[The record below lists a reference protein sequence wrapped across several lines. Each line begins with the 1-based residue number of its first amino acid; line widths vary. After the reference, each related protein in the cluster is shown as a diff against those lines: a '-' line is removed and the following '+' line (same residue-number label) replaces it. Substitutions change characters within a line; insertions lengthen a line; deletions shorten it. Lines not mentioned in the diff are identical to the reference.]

1 MDSTLGRL
9 FCAAPARTPSV
20 TSEVAEAAEMEVL
33 APCWE
38 ALASP
43 DGAQRVAAMMVLTQ
57 FQRPELWARIAADAR
72 GWNDPTVR
80 RLYRAGLLA
89 WASDPALRSMALSEI
104 AGDLEGSSGLERLV
118 LYQVFRAILE
128 PDRDPGPCNTSMDW
142 SVVTPYLP
150 AEQEVQ
156 DNLQEALLLAQPTVG
171 AEGAEVDET
180 LQRAEAILI
189 GRRMVVALAELL
201 SVLSAAVD
209 GAAPDPSVREQLFRA
224 AMGVSPA
231 DLAQGFRVIGE
242 LLLATSDGLADGRLP
257 ILTPEKHWKVAL
269 LQATID
275 GRFGDT
281 GCPELIRLAEAANTL
296 AKETLRVVGGLA
308 LDAEV
313 LLMHPLFALL
323 GQTISRRVQR
333 FGSKNA
339 AIEAELAFAFA
350 LARGG
355 AGLPPLDAAREAAI
369 AKLVGLPP
377 PWARRPSGPGLDR
390 ARQSFAQRAAQALV
404 DTDLDGLREGTVR
417 DVDQCLSQWA
427 AAKEGWSRQ
436 DRRRVAAAVVLGAV
450 GVVLALQGL
459 GYTPLERDPELPYV
473 SFSGGTKFG
482 CRVLESRP
490 APKRP

>member
-1 MDSTLGRL
+1 
-9 FCAAPARTPSV
+9 
-20 TSEVAEAAEMEVL
+20 MEVL

-57 FQRPELWARIAADAR
+57 FQRPELWARIAEDAR

-89 WASDPALRSMALSEI
+89 WASDPELRSMALSEI

-128 PDRDPGPCNTSMDW
+128 PDRDPGPCNTNMDW
-142 SVVTPYLP
+142 SVVAPYLP

-156 DNLQEALLLAQPTVG
+156 DNLQEALVLAQPTGG

-180 LQRAEAILI
+180 LQRAEAVLA

-209 GAAPDPSVREQLFRA
+209 GATPDPSAREQLFRA
-224 AMGVSPA
+224 ALGVGSA
-231 DLAQGFRVIGE
+231 ELAQGFRVIGE
-242 LLLATSDGLADGRLP
+242 LLLATSDSLADGRLP
-257 ILTPEKHWKVAL
+257 ILAPEKQWKVAL
-269 LQATID
+269 LQATVD

-281 GCPELIRLAEAANTL
+281 RRPELIRLAEAANTL
-296 AKETLRVVGGLA
+296 AKDELPDAGAVA
-308 LDAEV
+308 LDAEL
-313 LLMHPLFALL
+313 LLMHPLFSLL

-355 AGLPPLDAAREAAI
+355 AGLPPLDGAREAAI

-377 PWARRPSGPGLDR
+377 PWTRRPTGPGLNR
-390 ARQSFAQRAAQALV
+390 TRRPFARRAAQALV
-404 DTDLDGLREGTVR
+404 DTDLDGLREGTVCE
-417 DVDQCLSQWA
+417 VDQCLSEWA
-427 AAKEGWSRQ
+427 ATNEGWSRQ
-436 DRRRVAAAVVLGAV
+436 DRRRVAVAAVVGAV

-459 GYTPLERDPELPYV
+459 GFSPLRRDPELPYL
-473 SFSGGTKFG
+473 SFSGGTTFG
-482 CRVLESRP
+482 CRVVGSGP
-490 APKRP
+490 PSKAP